1 MLEMR
6 CREHCAMIKV
16 HSRPVIEPHRK
27 SGWELV
33 LWTGDAFDYST
44 PFREM
49 LTEIATVLNREAPVS
64 IELPGYE
71 AREDDV
77 EGVLRFGDEAIG
89 IYYEHS
95 LSYLSLM
102 SDSPNTLRK
111 IADRLQPLVALVTT
125 APLDFET
132 QGRL

>member
-1 MLEMR
+1 
-6 CREHCAMIKV
+6 MITV
-16 HSRPVIEPHRK
+16 HSKPAIEPHRK

-33 LWTGDAFDYST
+33 LWTGNAFDYST

-49 LTEIATVLNREAPVS
+49 LTDIAGVLNQDAPTS

-71 AREDDV
+71 TMEDDV
-77 EGVLRFGDEAIG
+77 EGVLRFGNESIG

-102 SDSPNTLRK
+102 SDSANTLNK
-111 IADRLQPLVALVTT
+111 IAARLRPIVAL
-125 APLDFET
+125 A
-132 QGRL
+132 

>member
-6 CREHCAMIKV
+6 CREPCAMIKV
-16 HSRPVIEPHRK
+16 HSRLVIEPHRK

-49 LTEIATVLNREAPVS
+49 LTDIATVLNQEAPTS
-64 IELPGYE
+64 IELPGYD
-71 AREDDV
+71 ASEDDV

-95 LSYLSLM
+95 LSYLALM
-102 SDSPNTLRK
+102 SDSANTLRK
-111 IADRLQPLVALVTT
+111 VADRLQPLVAL
-125 APLDFET
+125 A
-132 QGRL
+132 

>member
-6 CREHCAMIKV
+6 CREPCIMIKV
-16 HSRPVIEPHRK
+16 YSRPVIEPHRK

-33 LWTGDAFDYST
+33 LWTGNAFDYST

-49 LTEIATVLNREAPVS
+49 LTDIATVLNRETPTS
-64 IELPGYE
+64 IELPGYD
-71 AREDDV
+71 ALEDDV

-95 LSYLSLM
+95 LSYLALM
-102 SDSPNTLRK
+102 SDSANTLRK
-111 IADRLQPLVALVTT
+111 IADRLQPLVAL
-125 APLDFET
+125 A
-132 QGRL
+132 

>member
-6 CREHCAMIKV
+6 CREPCAMIKV
-16 HSRPVIEPHRK
+16 HSRLVIEPHRK

-49 LTEIATVLNREAPVS
+49 LTDIATVLNQEAPTS
-64 IELPGYE
+64 IELPGYD
-71 AREDDV
+71 ASEDDV

-95 LSYLSLM
+95 LSYLALM
-102 SDSPNTLRK
+102 SDSANTLRK
-111 IADRLQPLVALVTT
+111 VTERLQPLVAL
-125 APLDFET
+125 AA
-132 QGRL
+132 

>member
-1 MLEMR
+1 MLETR
-6 CREHCAMIKV
+6 RRESRAMIMV
-16 HSRPVIEPHRK
+16 HSRPAIEPHRK

-49 LTEIATVLNREAPVS
+49 LTEIAAVLNREAPASV
-64 IELPGYE
+64 ELPGYD
-71 AREDDV
+71 AMEDDV

-102 SDSPNTLRK
+102 SDSANTLHK
-111 IADRLQPLVALVTT
+111 IADRLQPLVAL
-125 APLDFET
+125 A
-132 QGRL
+132 

>member
-1 MLEMR
+1 
-6 CREHCAMIKV
+6 MIKV
-16 HSRPVIEPHRK
+16 HSRPVIERHRK

-49 LTEIATVLNREAPVS
+49 LSEIATVLNHEAPASV
-64 IELPGYE
+64 ELPGYD
-71 AREDDV
+71 AMEDDV
-77 EGVLRFGDEAIG
+77 EGVLRFGDDEIG

-102 SDSPNTLRK
+102 SDSANTLNK
-111 IADRLQPLVALVTT
+111 ICSRLQPIVAL
-125 APLDFET
+125 AA
-132 QGRL
+132 